1 MAEILKTLLILCF
14 IGVILYVLRL
24 CRAIHLEK
32 RINKFTIIAH
42 EDIEI
47 PFLDKLINKF
57 NIINHSLAHKLESSQ
72 ILSKYSLRYN
82 KYISYGVDKQIM
94 DSIRFSIKRLKELNI
109 NYLILKELRIMESK
123 EFKQNNYLLY
133 YKRFK
138 LNNMVNYCFKKINDT
153 IFDD

>member
-1 MAEILKTLLILCF
+1 MKNNRYLFLKRMYPRYIIL
-14 IGVILYVLRL
+14 
-24 CRAIHLEK
+24 
-32 RINKFTIIAH
+32 II
-42 EDIEI
+42 
-47 PFLDKLINKF
+47 DKN
-57 NIINHSLAHKLESSQ
+57 
-72 ILSKYSLRYN
+72 N
-82 KYISYGVDKQIM
+82 KYIRYGIDKQIM

-138 LNNMVNYCFKKINDT
+138 INNMVNYCFKKINDT